1 MANTKQIIIFGVV
14 PDNFHDAFERTDAH
28 AQTVRS
34 WLARMNAPLFGLS
47 ITYEPPCVC
56 GHSSNRHILH
66 QPDPD
71 ADPRFVEMLAH
82 LACEV
87 CDCDHFAAAG
97 RLTGGNAF
105 YIGGT
110 EAVSWLALEE
120 FVAALKAVGATIE
133 RASALDLDSGEDTW
147 KSFKDAA

>member
-1 MANTKQIIIFGVV
+1 MANTKQIIVHGVI

-34 WLARMNAPLFGLS
+34 WLARMNAPHFGLS

-56 GHSSNRHILH
+56 GHSRDRHNYSGGTSECSGL
-66 QPDPD
+66 
-71 ADPRFVEMLAH
+71 EGTMT
-82 LACEV
+82 
-87 CDCDHFAAAG
+87 CDCGNFVPTG
-97 RLTGGNAF
+97 RFTGGSGF
-105 YIGGT
+105 HIGGT
-110 EAVSWLALEE
+110 EAVSWGALESLV
-120 FVAALKAVGATIE
+120 VALGAVGATIE